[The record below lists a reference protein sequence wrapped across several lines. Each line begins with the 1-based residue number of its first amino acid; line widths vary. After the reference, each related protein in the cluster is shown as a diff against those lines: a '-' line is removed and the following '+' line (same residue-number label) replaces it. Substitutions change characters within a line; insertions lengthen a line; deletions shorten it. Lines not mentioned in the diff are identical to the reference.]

1 MMKRLLTIALVLT
14 MAFSFAACGSAPAK
28 GETPTAAPATE
39 APAKTPAET
48 PGEEPVEITFW
59 HSYSEGE
66 EKIFTETVLTAFAEK
81 YPNIKVNAIRMPYE
95 GMDEQLVT
103 AVSGDVAPD
112 VMAHGISPGYRRWR
126 SSALLSV

>member
-1 MMKRLLTIALVLT
+1 MK
-14 MAFSFAACGSAPAK
+14 GSAHR
-28 GETPTAAPATE
+28 APATE
-39 APAKTPAET
+39 SPAKTPAET

>member
-66 EKIFTETVLTAFAEK
+66 EKIFTETVLPPLRKST
-81 YPNIKVNAIRMPYE
+81 PTSR
-95 GMDEQLVT
+95 
-103 AVSGDVAPD
+103 
-112 VMAHGISPGYRRWR
+112 
-126 SSALLSV
+126 

>member
-95 GMDEQLVT
+95 GMDEQLGHRGQRRRC
-103 AVSGDVAPD
+103 ARRH
-112 VMAHGISPGYRRWR
+112 AHGSHLGIADGEARR
-126 SSALLSV
+126 S